1 MDISAASQREREKEG
16 EIENQ
21 IPGLD
26 YVTGSY
32 LEWSVEYLERA
43 LSTDHR
49 TTVAFGCWSGN
60 NSPDLQSI
68 VKF

>member
-49 TTVAFGCWSGN
+49 TTVAFGFARWLSALEWQQL
-60 NSPDLQSI
+60 S
-68 VKF
+68 